1 MSRRGT
7 AGETEEHD
15 EATGG
20 ESGETGGLAR
30 WRLVLGGALLLVLL
44 ASPLWGPRALSHLA
58 FFRVRKIEVN
68 GLRYTPPADVL
79 ARLRV
84 DTTRS
89 VWDPLEPLAQRVMT
103 HPQVESAYVSR
114 KLPGTLVVDVTER
127 RPVALVPVGAEL
139 RAVDERGVTLPLD
152 PSRTPVDAPVVTTPR
167 DARVYHLLGQM
178 QREAPAL
185 YARISSIRPAGN
197 GELLVQVADIPVR
210 TMTSVSLARLSD
222 IEPVERDLA
231 RRQLRAAELDLRYRD
246 QVIARLP

>member
-1 MSRRGT
+1 MSRRGEGDDREVAT
-7 AGETEEHD
+7 SAEPEE
-15 EATGG
+15 
-20 ESGETGGLAR
+20 SRLPR
-30 WRLVLGGALLLVLL
+30 WRLGVGGATLLVLL
-44 ASPLWGPRALSHLA
+44 ASPLWGPRALRHLA

-68 GLRYTPPADVL
+68 GLRFTPAADVL
-79 ARLRV
+79 ARLHV

-127 RPVALVPVGAEL
+127 RPVALVPIGAEL
-139 RAVDERGVTLPLD
+139 RAVDERGVTLPLE

-167 DARVYHLLGQM
+167 DARVYHLLGEM
-178 QREAPAL
+178 QREAPSL

-197 GELLVQVADIPVR
+197 GELLVQVDDVPVR

>member
-1 MSRRGT
+1 MSPRRRVEED
-7 AGETEEHD
+7 AGVDTRDDAEPSEPRRV
-15 EATGG
+15 
-20 ESGETGGLAR
+20 R
-30 WRLVLGGALLLVLL
+30 WRLALAAAGVLVLL
-44 ASPLWGPRALSHLA
+44 ASPLWGPRVLRQLA
-58 FFRVRKIEVN
+58 FFRVRRVEVN
-68 GLRYTPPADVL
+68 GLRYTPASEIL
-79 ARLRV
+79 ARLHV

-89 VWDPLEPLAQRVMT
+89 VWDPVAPLADRVMT

-114 KLPGTLVVDVTER
+114 KLPGTLVVDVVER
-127 RPVALVPVGAEL
+127 RPVALVPIGAEL

-178 QREAPAL
+178 AREAPAL

-197 GELLVQVADIPVR
+197 GELLVQVADVPVR
-210 TMTSVSLARLSD
+210 TMTGVSLARLSD

-231 RRQLRAAELDLRYRD
+231 RRQLRVAELDLRYRD

>member
-1 MSRRGT
+1 MSPRSERGRNDEPDDDE
-7 AGETEEHD
+7 AGEPRFP
-15 EATGG
+15 
-20 ESGETGGLAR
+20 R
-30 WRLVLGGALLLVLL
+30 WRLALAGVLLLVLL
-44 ASPLWGPRALSHLA
+44 ASPLWGPRTLRHLA

-68 GLRYTPPADVL
+68 GLRYTPASEVL
-79 ARLRV
+79 ARLKV

-89 VWDPLEPLAQRVMT
+89 VWDPLPPLGARVME
-103 HPQVESAYVSR
+103 HPQVESVTVSR

-127 RPVALVPVGAEL
+127 RPVALVPIGAEL

-152 PSRTPVDAPVVTTPR
+152 PSRTPVDAPVVTAPR

-185 YARISSIRPAGN
+185 YARVSSIRPAGS
-197 GELLVQVADIPVR
+197 GELLVQVADVPVR
-210 TMTSVSLARLSD
+210 TMTSVTLARLSD

>member
-1 MSRRGT
+1 MT
-7 AGETEEHD
+7 AR
-15 EATGG
+15 G
-20 ESGETGGLAR
+20 ESDERGEREDAESGGNEFPR
-30 WRLVLGGALLLVLL
+30 WRLALGGVLLLILL
-44 ASPLWGPRALSHLA
+44 ASPLWGPRALRHLA
-58 FFRVRKIEVN
+58 FFRVRKVEVN
-68 GLRYTPPADVL
+68 GLRYTPAADVL
-79 ARLRV
+79 ARLKV

-89 VWDPLEPLAQRVMT
+89 VWDPLDPLAARVMA

-114 KLPGTLVVDVTER
+114 KLPGTLVVDVVER
-127 RPVALVPVGAEL
+127 RPVALVPIGSEL

-152 PSRTPVDAPVVTTPR
+152 PSRTPVDAPVVTAPR

-185 YARISSIRPAGN
+185 YARVSSIRPAGS
-197 GELLVQVADIPVR
+197 GELLVQVADVPVR
-210 TMTSVSLARLSD
+210 TMTGVTLARLSD

>member
-7 AGETEEHD
+7 GD
-15 EATGG
+15 EAEERDEGAST
-20 ESGETGGLAR
+20 EPEDSGFAH
-30 WRLVLGGALLLVLL
+30 WRLVLGGAVLLVLL
-44 ASPLWGPRALSHLA
+44 ASPLWGPRALRHLA

-68 GLRYTPPADVL
+68 GLRYTPAADVL

-89 VWDPLEPLAQRVMT
+89 VWDPLEPLAERVMT

-114 KLPGTLVVDVTER
+114 KLPGTIVVDVTER
-127 RPVALVPVGAEL
+127 RPVALVPIGAEL

-197 GELLVQVADIPVR
+197 GELLVQVADVPVR

-231 RRQLRAAELDLRYRD
+231 RRKLRAAELDLRYRD

>member
-1 MSRRGT
+1 MSRRT
-7 AGETEEHD
+7 RD
-15 EATGG
+15 EAD
-20 ESGETGGLAR
+20 EREDAASAEADKSRLPR
-30 WRLVLGGALLLVLL
+30 WRLALGGVLLLVLL
-44 ASPLWGPRALSHLA
+44 ASPLWAPRALRQLA

-68 GLRYTPPADVL
+68 GLRYTPAAEVL
-79 ARLRV
+79 ARLHV

-89 VWDPLEPLAQRVMT
+89 VWDPLEPLAQRVMA
-103 HPQVESAYVSR
+103 HPQVESAFVSR
-114 KLPGTLVVDVTER
+114 KLPGTLVVDVMER
-127 RPVALVPVGAEL
+127 RPVALVPIGAEL

-185 YARISSIRPAGN
+185 YARISSVRPAGN
-197 GELLVQVADIPVR
+197 GELLVQVADVPVR